1 MINAAYLIQLFILF
15 QVAGCHA
22 APVGFSP
29 SLSWQQQQ
37 VCNFSD
43 MRQVQ
48 RNCSA
53 LLTILSENAGI
64 KTQTKTRILL
74 KAWQPKI
81 NKAIVKPK
89 RNILFCLCFF
99 R

>member
-1 MINAAYLIQLFILF
+1 MVYQQEYTINGMYLIQLFIPF

-48 RNCSA
+48 QNCSA
-53 LLTILSENAGI
+53 LLTILSENALI
-64 KTQTKTRILL
+64 KTQNKTRILL
-74 KAWQPKI
+74 
-81 NKAIVKPK
+81 
-89 RNILFCLCFF
+89 
-99 R
+99 